1 MDNLLESY
9 LNARCLIKA
18 QERIIEGFKSGK
30 RYLKLQGDYHRVCV
44 GYIKEIKHLKYEI
57 GVLNAR
63 LISNRNMWAD
73 DYYALYEEKQAE
85 IRKLQESLR
94 RSEDKQWETENK
106 YKDEIDKLKNEHMEK
121 DYENECIIR
130 ELKNKLAHYEALLGH
145 DSTNTNLPTSKTPVG
160 KRKHIPNTREK
171 SCRPKGGQKGH
182 EKHELEKPN
191 ELEITD
197 VVEHDFTEPGFL
209 CPECNGDNIVPTG
222 ECDIKYEYDIEIIV
236 KKIKHVFYH
245 YECLDCGTIFS
256 SKYPIHLRGDV
267 GYGSTIQA
275 LALTLT
281 NNVNAAMNKN
291 AMFLS
296 GITMG
301 ELTPCEGFI
310 AKLQKRAAKGLC
322 QFSQDLKMVLIT
334 RRVVYWDDTVIT
346 VLTKHECL
354 RFYGDEYIAYYTA
367 HETKGWEGINEDGIL
382 ELLTSDTWVMHD
394 HNTIN
399 YNKKFCY
406 KNIEC
411 CQHGER
417 DLQKNSDDTQHEW
430 STKAKALIG
439 RTIKEMDRAIS
450 EGYVCFSDDYIKTFD
465 EEFDGYLSDG
475 WKENE
480 ADPKNIWAKDERAL
494 LRRFKKYHDN
504 YFAWM
509 KDFSLPTTNNLSERA
524 LRGVKSHEKIS
535 GQFESIETARY
546 HAIIKTYT
554 ETCRRNGI
562 NEFEALK
569 RLCEGNPYTVDEVLS
584 KASPK

>member
-1 MDNLLESY
+1 M
-9 LNARCLIKA
+9 
-18 QERIIEGFKSGK
+18 
-30 RYLKLQGDYHRVCV
+30 
-44 GYIKEIKHLKYEI
+44 
-57 GVLNAR
+57 
-63 LISNRNMWAD
+63 
-73 DYYALYEEKQAE
+73 
-85 IRKLQESLR
+85 
-94 RSEDKQWETENK
+94 
-106 YKDEIDKLKNEHMEK
+106 
-121 DYENECIIR
+121 
-130 ELKNKLAHYEALLGH
+130 
-145 DSTNTNLPTSKTPVG
+145 
-160 KRKHIPNTREK
+160 
-171 SCRPKGGQKGH
+171 
-182 EKHELEKPN
+182 
-191 ELEITD
+191 
-197 VVEHDFTEPGFL
+197 
-209 CPECNGDNIVPTG
+209 
-222 ECDIKYEYDIEIIV
+222 
-236 KKIKHVFYH
+236 
-245 YECLDCGTIFS
+245 
-256 SKYPIHLRGDV
+256 
-267 GYGSTIQA
+267 
-275 LALTLT
+275 ALTLT

-382 ELLTSDTWVMHD
+382 EILTSDTWVMHD

-480 ADPKNIWAKDERAL
+480 ADPKNLWAKDERAL